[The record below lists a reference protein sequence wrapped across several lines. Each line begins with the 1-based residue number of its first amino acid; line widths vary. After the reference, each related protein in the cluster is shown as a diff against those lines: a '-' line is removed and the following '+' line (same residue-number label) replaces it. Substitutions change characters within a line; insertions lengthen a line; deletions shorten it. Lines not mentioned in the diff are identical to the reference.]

1 VAPPA
6 ALYRFLVRG
15 RLTPPA
21 GPPEFC
27 LTAKGRLLTLK
38 MGKNKMKIRY
48 FFFPFTVLQRL
59 PGT

>member
-1 VAPPA
+1 MTPPA

-27 LTAKGRLLTLK
+27 LTAKGRLLTLQ
-38 MGKNKMKIRY
+38 MGKKKMN
-48 FFFPFTVLQRL
+48 
-59 PGT
+59 